1 MKTTTMSAILALS
14 LMVCA
19 IKVSEAA
26 PMGTAFAYQGRRMDK
41 NKPADGLYGFQ
52 FKLYDSNDPCTGA
65 QLGSTI
71 DINDLETIDGHFI
84 VELDFGS
91 EIFDGKAVWLETSVV
106 ESPLGSDPC
115 TLTPRVELTP
125 VPYALQ
131 TRGIFVDNTG
141 NVGIGTKFPKK
152 KLTVELGDFAV
163 YPGPE
168 ASIITDGF
176 NVRLGDAEGAFELAF
191 LEIDGNNNRF
201 VFNYGNVGI
210 GTTTPRASLEVTN
223 TGSSHA
229 IWASHDSDGYGVYG
243 TAAGDGETAHGVHG
257 KATGRYTKGVYGE
270 NTSGTGVYGYCTS
283 GVGVVGEASGGDGII
298 GSSFSGNGV
307 HGFSFA
313 GYAGFFAGNVYVTY
327 NVSASSFTDRTPY
340 PKDLTTA
347 YQAVMSMKRLPE
359 GQYDEMSK
367 EAQLDHSMLSDFIRS
382 KDGNRDLSATVS
394 CHNEV
399 LKDLTRKQQELGK
412 AYIYIEQL
420 HRRIEILEDENEKIK
435 ISLASIESMLT
446 NLSQ

>member
-1 MKTTTMSAILALS
+1 MKSTKELAKLVVVLG
-14 LMVCA
+14 LMVCLVE
-19 IKVSEAA
+19 ISEAV
-26 PMGTAFAYQGRRMDK
+26 PMGTAFTYQGRLMDK

-52 FKLYDSNDPCTGA
+52 FKLYDSNDPCTGT
-65 QLGSTI
+65 QLGNTI
-71 DINDLETIDGHFI
+71 DINDLDVIHGHFI

-91 EIFDGKAVWLETSVV
+91 EIFDGNAVWLQTSVV

-131 TRGIFVDNTG
+131 TRGIFIDNTG
-141 NVGIGTKFPKK
+141 NVGIGTTSPIS
-152 KLTVELGDFAV
+152 KLEVISTESRHGIRSTVPYIAV
-163 YPGPE
+163 YGHRTGTSGTWPGVHGE
-168 ASIITDGF
+168 CDS
-176 NVRLGDAEGAFELAF
+176 R
-191 LEIDGNNNRF
+191 
-201 VFNYGNVGI
+201 
-210 GTTTPRASLEVTN
+210 
-223 TGSSHA
+223 GSSAAGVRGVITSTSPGTNSAGVRGVNNGTGDKGAGVYGWHA
-229 IWASHDSDGYGVYG
+229 GDGYGVYG
-243 TAAGDGETAHGVHG
+243 TATG
-257 KATGRYTKGVYGE
+257 GRYSTGVYGE
-270 NTSGTGVYGYCTS
+270 NTSGYGVYGYCTS
-283 GVGVVGEASGGDGII
+283 GVGVVGEAAGGDGVI

-307 HGFSFA
+307 HGYSFV
-313 GYAGFFAGNVYVTY
+313 GYAGFFAGDVYVTY

-367 EAQLDHSMLSDFIRS
+367 EDQLDHSMLSDFIRS
-382 KDGNRDLSATVS
+382 QDGNRDLSATVS

-412 AYIYIEQL
+412 AHIYIEQL

-435 ISLASIESMLT
+435 TSLASIESMLT